1 LPATRT
7 MLCVPGYNVA
17 VRIFISHNVK
27 DKDTARLLA
36 TMFTDRGIGVWF
48 DQWEI
53 KPGDSITGGIG
64 KGIEECDV
72 FMLMWSA
79 AAKASKWVDTELRA
93 AIRKRVDDTGFRL
106 IPIMIDDTVLPA
118 LVADYRGFPLKKVSD
133 IEGIVREFCPEP
145 EIDIVARLQQRF
157 LELVAKQ
164 FPEGDEVRSLL
175 CPVCASKNLSAQIK
189 HEPQFDERLYV
200 VRCADCN
207 WKQQAP
213 GDFGWRARTP
223 GTEDKEDSV
232 K

>member
-1 LPATRT
+1 
-7 MLCVPGYNVA
+7 
-17 VRIFISHNVK
+17 
-27 DKDTARLLA
+27 
-36 TMFTDRGIGVWF
+36 
-48 DQWEI
+48 
-53 KPGDSITGGIG
+53 
-64 KGIEECDV
+64 
-72 FMLMWSA
+72 MLMWSA

-106 IPIMIDDTVLPA
+106 IPIMIDDTTLPA

-133 IEGIVREFCPEP
+133 IEAIVRAFCPEP

-157 LELVAKQ
+157 LELIAKQ
-164 FPEGDEVRSLL
+164 FPEGDEVRYLF

-200 VRCADCN
+200 VRCADCG

-213 GDFGWRARTP
+213 GDFGWGARTP
-223 GTEDKEDSV
+223 ATEDEEDSV